1 MSSRSGAV
9 HVATT
14 TRRYKGRIYQSHL
27 LRRTFRVGNQVK
39 HETLGNISHL
49 PPSLIDIIRRSLA
62 GETFLPA
69 SKTLHVLRSLPHGH
83 VEAVLGTVRRLALEA
98 RLSSKPCRDRDLVL
112 PILAPRLLDPER
124 QL

>member
-69 SKTLHVLRSLPHGH
+69 SNTFHVLRSLPHGH
-83 VEAVLGTVRRLALEA
+83 VEAVLRSEEHTSELQSLTN
-98 RLSSKPCRDRDLVL
+98 LVC
-112 PILAPRLLDPER
+112 RLL
-124 QL
+124 L